1 MQEKQRIINCQ
12 LIKARRIELGYTLK
26 KLEELTGIDAAAL
39 SRIENCI
46 KTSIETNTLAKIAQ
60 ALNLPGR
67 DVLNF

>member
-1 MQEKQRIINCQ
+1 MQEKQQIINCQ

-46 KTSIETNTLAKIAQ
+46 KTSIETDTLSKIAK
-60 ALNLPGR
+60 ALAIPSG
-67 DVLNF
+67 DILNF